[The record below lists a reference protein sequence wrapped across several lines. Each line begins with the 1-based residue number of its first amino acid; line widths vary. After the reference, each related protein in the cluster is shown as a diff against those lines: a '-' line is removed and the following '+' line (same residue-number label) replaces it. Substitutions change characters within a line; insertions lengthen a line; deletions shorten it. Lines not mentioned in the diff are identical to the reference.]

1 MELSLIGSQET
12 TASSESKA
20 VTRQNRV
27 IWSIC
32 EDDVL
37 SIARN
42 RGLELTEPQLD
53 YVARYVERGLS
64 AVCNWFM
71 LVEMGLDEARE

>member
-1 MELSLIGSQET
+1 MELGLIGSQET

-20 VTRQNRV
+20 VTRPNRV